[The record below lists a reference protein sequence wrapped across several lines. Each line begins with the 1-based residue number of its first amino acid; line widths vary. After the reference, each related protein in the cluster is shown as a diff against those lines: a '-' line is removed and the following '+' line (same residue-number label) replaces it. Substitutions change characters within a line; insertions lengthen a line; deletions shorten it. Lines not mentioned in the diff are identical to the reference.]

1 MNCENDRMKRDARKK
16 LNLRDAAVQ
25 LILYSCSIV
34 IAVTTIVLI
43 VRWI

>member
-1 MNCENDRMKRDARKK
+1 MLKRDARKK
-16 LNLRDAAVQ
+16 LNLRDAVVQ
-25 LILYSCSIV
+25 LLIYSSSVV

>member
-1 MNCENDRMKRDARKK
+1 MLKRDARKK
-16 LNLRDAAVQ
+16 LNLRYAVGQ
-25 LILYSCSIV
+25 LMIYSCSIV